1 MNIKNY
7 NLYIEK
13 IKKLLFEDI
22 TYLSYNVANSVG
34 NKKSQI
40 GAIAKLKDSYN
51 YIENIEDKVEIA
63 YVKTLKS

>member
-13 IKKLLFEDI
+13 IKNLLFEDI
-22 TYLSYNVANSVG
+22 TYLSYNVTNSIG

-51 YIENIEDKVEIA
+51 YIENIEDKIEIA

>member
-13 IKKLLFEDI
+13 LKKLLFEDI
-22 TYLSYNVANSVG
+22 TYLSYNVINSVG

-40 GAIAKLKDSYN
+40 GALAKLKDSYN
-51 YIENIEDKVEIA
+51 YIENIEDKIEIA
-63 YVKTLKS
+63 YLKTLKC

>member
-13 IKKLLFEDI
+13 IKNLLFEDI
-22 TYLSYNVANSVG
+22 TYLSYNVTNNVG

-40 GAIAKLKDSYN
+40 GALAKLKDSYN
-51 YIENIEDKVEIA
+51 YIENIEDKIEIA

>member
-7 NLYIEK
+7 NLYIGK
-13 IKKLLFEDI
+13 IKNLLLDDI
-22 TYLSYNVANSVG
+22 SYLSYNVTNSVG

-40 GAIAKLKDSYN
+40 GALAKLKDAYN
-51 YIENIEDKVEIA
+51 YIENIEDKIEIA

>member
-22 TYLSYNVANSVG
+22 TYLSYNVTNSVG
-34 NKKSQI
+34 NRKSQI
-40 GAIAKLKDSYN
+40 GALAKLKDSYN
-51 YIENIEDKVEIA
+51 YIESIEDKIEIA

>member
-13 IKKLLFEDI
+13 LKNFLFEDI
-22 TYLSYNVANSVG
+22 TYLTYNVTNGAG

-51 YIENIEDKVEIA
+51 YIENIEDKIWISYE
-63 YVKTLKS
+63 KTLKS

>member
-13 IKKLLFEDI
+13 IKNLLFEDI
-22 TYLSYNVANSVG
+22 TYLSYNVANSIG

-51 YIENIEDKVEIA
+51 YIENIEDKIEIA